1 MNRGKYALILAES
14 SLELVPRSLW
24 KHPAVIKNARR
35 RGKKPSE
42 ILLDTSIHYHAMKT
56 LPKREKRGRPDIV
69 HVSLLLALNSP
80 LNQEGMLNIFV
91 HTIEDYVISV
101 KPEVRI
107 PKNYN
112 RFVGLMEQLLKYGR
126 VPPEAGEP
134 LMFVKTMKL
143 KDLIDKI
150 KPRKVILFS
159 EKGEKIR
166 LTEIPKFL
174 RKGDA
179 FIIGGFPHGDFEEE
193 TYAVC
198 DEVYS
203 LYSKTLETWTV
214 LSRILTILEMDN
226 NVL

>member
-56 LPKREKRGRPDIV
+56 LPKREKI
-69 HVSLLLALNSP
+69 
-80 LNQEGMLNIFV
+80 V

-214 LSRILTILEMDN
+214 LSRILAILEMDN